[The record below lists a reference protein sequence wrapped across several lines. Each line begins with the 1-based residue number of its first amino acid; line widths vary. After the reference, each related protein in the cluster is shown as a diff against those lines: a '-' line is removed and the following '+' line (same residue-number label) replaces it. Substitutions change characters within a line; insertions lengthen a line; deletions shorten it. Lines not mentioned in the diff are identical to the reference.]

1 MKRFRSLWVLL
12 LISATVFF
20 SLPIAS
26 AQTITGSIAGDVTDS
41 SGAVV
46 PNATVT
52 VESAATG
59 VKRTATS
66 SGSGSYKI
74 PELPIGT
81 YKVSAAAEGFKTVVR
96 NADVVTGGVTH
107 ADFALQVG
115 LRTETVEVEGA
126 APLVELS
133 TNNNNYVDQ
142 AKIES
147 VPLNGRDFNSLLAIT
162 PGVQRT
168 PGGGF
173 LAVSV
178 NGSYHLKQ
186 LLHRWLVQQRPLLRR
201 FVSRTN
207 RCCRDTRN
215 SVSARGN

>member
-12 LISATVFF
+12 LISATAFF

-126 APLVELS
+126 APLEPPKEPDTVAAPVAP
-133 TNNNNYVDQ
+133 YV
-142 AKIES
+142 
-147 VPLNGRDFNSLLAIT
+147 
-162 PGVQRT
+162 
-168 PGGGF
+168 
-173 LAVSV
+173 
-178 NGSYHLKQ
+178 LK
-186 LLHRWLVQQRPLLRR
+186 
-201 FVSRTN
+201 
-207 RCCRDTRN
+207 
-215 SVSARGN
+215 

>member
-12 LISATVFF
+12 LISATAFF

-52 VESAATG
+52 VENATG

-126 APLVELS
+126 APFVAETPDADDLIDVAARSGYLLWTFRPVRGGLWKAVADDQTLEADGRRKPPCPYLS
-133 TNNNNYVDQ
+133 EPPRMG
-142 AKIES
+142 A
-147 VPLNGRDFNSLLAIT
+147 R
-162 PGVQRT
+162 QRKT
-168 PGGGF
+168 I
-173 LAVSV
+173 
-178 NGSYHLKQ
+178 Y
-186 LLHRWLVQQRPLLRR
+186 R
-201 FVSRTN
+201 FGKA
-207 RCCRDTRN
+207 TRLI
-215 SVSARGN
+215 V